1 MNQVKE
7 RIRELRGLMEE
18 RDIALLNAYHAQ
30 VYEKIAPHLSAEEAE
45 WLKEV
50 TKPVTK
56 N

>member
-1 MNQVKE
+1 MPIDTEPLNTA
-7 RIRELRGLMEE
+7 LMEE